1 MQATELHRPLG
12 DNNRTM
18 LEGLEAP
25 ATEIYQAP
33 DIERAVTSGNSRGH
47 NEGEGQYKRSSNSE
61 VTEHSDSEMY
71 KLRSKGSFDA
81 DDDDL
86 YTVSDD
92 ERPLDRNRTVINIV
106 QTEMTRPLGDN
117 MRTHLEGMEDG
128 EEIARLEEE
137 RDPYIAPVRT
147 EMRRELGNN
156 QRSYIEGMAEKE
168 EGEDDE
174 SKKKKK
180 WYQR

>member
-1 MQATELHRPLG
+1 
-12 DNNRTM
+12 M

-25 ATEIYQAP
+25 ATETYQAS
-33 DIERAVTSGNSRGH
+33 DIEQAIKSSSGRGH
-47 NEGEGQYKRSSNSE
+47 NDEEGQSQRSSDQE
-61 VTEHSDSEMY
+61 VTERFDTDTYRSQSKSSSE
-71 KLRSKGSFDA
+71 A
-81 DDDDL
+81 DGDDL

-92 ERPLDRNRTVINIV
+92 EGLLDPNRTVINIV

-128 EEIARLEEE
+128 EEMARLDEE
-137 RDPYIAPVRT
+137 RDPYITPVHT

-156 QRSYIEGMAEKE
+156 QRSYIEGMVEKE
-168 EGEDDE
+168 AGEDDE
-174 SKKKKK
+174 AKKKKK